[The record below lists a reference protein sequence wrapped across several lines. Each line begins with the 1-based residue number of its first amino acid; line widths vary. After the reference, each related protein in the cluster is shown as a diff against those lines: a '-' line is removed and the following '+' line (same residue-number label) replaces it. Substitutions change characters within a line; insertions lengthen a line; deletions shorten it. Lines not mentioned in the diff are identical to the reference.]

1 MFNESI
7 QNNYRIFFDE
17 WYTERRI
24 VTDQIY
30 QIDLRSAQSMNSPKN
45 LICAHQ
51 TQNRSNAPNR
61 RKNISVFDH
70 HNVRK
75 YLFEKAG
82 VRYPRDS
89 VFTKHK
95 LNDYLDQYKDLKLF

>member
-1 MFNESI
+1 MFIESI
-7 QNNYRIFFDE
+7 QNNYRKFFDE

-30 QIDLRSAQSMNSPKN
+30 QADIGSAQSMNTPKYIN
-45 LICAHQ
+45 CAHQ
-51 TQNRSNAPNR
+51 TQNRSNAPNK

-75 YLFEKAG
+75 YFIEKDG
-82 VRYPRDS
+82 VRFPRDS
-89 VFTKHK
+89 VFTKYK